1 MKDVGRM
8 RTCIMLK
15 LPVVIKDGYM
25 ELHEKPGL
33 GVEMIDDAAKR
44 FPFIPGRMEGLYGKL
59 YHRKRR

>member
-1 MKDVGRM
+1 
-8 RTCIMLK
+8 MLK